1 MNMTCNGLSAYAVM
15 CDSPCPVE
23 TQLVCIEPSG
33 HLRMT
38 PVFNP
43 VVSLILKCMA
53 CLHAREFRYV
63 QESGGIGCV
72 MIMMV

>member
-1 MNMTCNGLSAYAVM
+1 
-15 CDSPCPVE
+15 
-23 TQLVCIEPSG
+23 
-33 HLRMT
+33 MT

-72 MIMMV
+72 MILMV